1 MPAGT
6 VSMLVA
12 LPGDP
17 PPPPDRLLSQALAKA
32 AQAHAG
38 VGLADQVPPDQVPAD
53 QVPADQVPAD
63 QVPADQVPADQPTG
77 GAGAAAAWFARASDA
92 VACALALQR
101 ELTAAARPALIAVHT
116 SPQGLDR
123 CTALARAAW
132 PGQVLLSQA
141 TDALVHDHRPAGADL
156 ADLGWHRLADLGPAE
171 HVWLLRHP
179 DLPAAC
185 PPPRSLDTYRH
196 NLPVEL
202 TSFVRRDAEL
212 AELAALT
219 EGARLVTLT
228 GSGGCGKTRL
238 ALHAAA
244 GRVGRHADGVWLA
257 ELAALR
263 DPAQVAASVADAV
276 QARLRGPDHGPA
288 ELAGVIGRRDLLL
301 VLDNCEHLIGAC
313 AEVTERLLRVCPR
326 VRILATSR
334 EPLGVPGEV
343 TWRVPSLPFPAD
355 PLLVPPEDLAG
366 FGAVQL
372 FADRARQARPRF
384 AVTGENAVAAAE
396 ICAQL
401 DGIPLAIEL
410 AAARARIFSAVQIAA
425 GLRDRFGLLTGGPRT
440 AMPRQQTLE
449 ASVAWSYDLLAEPE
463 RAVLRQLS
471 VFSGGFTLAAA
482 EAVAAGNG
490 QPSAG
495 QGGAVLPVVSQLADK
510 SLIVPVES
518 GPDDRF
524 RMLETIRDYAAGR
537 LLEAGEAAS
546 AQARHFGFFAR
557 AVDRR
562 PGEDEDAYCERLRAD
577 YDNIRAALG
586 WASRQDDPELLLGLV
601 TRLVVFWSASTHLAE
616 AVQWLRGATEQGRD
630 ADPGLRARALGALT
644 QIASLTLDLPLAFA
658 AGTEGLAVLRQLGD
672 KEGIVLTL
680 TSLGSSAIQTGEP
693 EAFRPYLDE
702 AIALAEEL
710 GDQRALAYALTVR
723 GRIAN
728 SFPADRPAG
737 REALRRSIGVARQCG
752 ARHVEGIAL
761 GNLGVLSSLDGS
773 PRDAIPLLTE
783 ALPLLREA
791 GDVYFLS
798 LTLIGLVQSLSLAG
812 DYDAALVPCQ
822 ELDSISGQ
830 LGAAQLYFAPCARGF
845 AGFAR
850 GDWPEAIRSFR
861 EQLAFFAPV
870 RMNGMWVS
878 KLAWAEFIAGEQET
892 ARQRLDEFIAS
903 TDPARTSMALPWAV
917 RAVIARASGEHELA
931 AELAQQAVAASPAD
945 PFGQVTVLECLAV
958 VAAVQADQDQ
968 HELAVRLAAA
978 VAAAADRAGIRPS
991 PAVRGLVDPVLR
1003 ASQETLGPD
1012 RFRLAWS
1019 QGQDMTLTAAVGYVT
1034 RGRGPRSRP
1043 ALGWASLTPTELTVA
1058 AAVAEGLSNPQIAA
1072 RMFISRRTVTTHLT
1086 SIFRKLGISAR
1097 TELAALAVRHDDR
1110 AHPDSRPT

>member
-1 MPAGT
+1 
-6 VSMLVA
+6 
-12 LPGDP
+12 
-17 PPPPDRLLSQALAKA
+17 
-32 AQAHAG
+32 
-38 VGLADQVPPDQVPAD
+38 
-53 QVPADQVPAD
+53 
-63 QVPADQVPADQPTG
+63 
-77 GAGAAAAWFARASDA
+77 
-92 VACALALQR
+92 
-101 ELTAAARPALIAVHT
+101 
-116 SPQGLDR
+116 
-123 CTALARAAW
+123 
-132 PGQVLLSQA
+132 
-141 TDALVHDHRPAGADL
+141 
-156 ADLGWHRLADLGPAE
+156 
-171 HVWLLRHP
+171 
-179 DLPAAC
+179 
-185 PPPRSLDTYRH
+185 
-196 NLPVEL
+196 
-202 TSFVRRDAEL
+202 
-212 AELAALT
+212 
-219 EGARLVTLT
+219 
-228 GSGGCGKTRL
+228 
-238 ALHAAA
+238 
-244 GRVGRHADGVWLA
+244 
-257 ELAALR
+257 
-263 DPAQVAASVADAV
+263 
-276 QARLRGPDHGPA
+276 
-288 ELAGVIGRRDLLL
+288 
-301 VLDNCEHLIGAC
+301 
-313 AEVTERLLRVCPR
+313 
-326 VRILATSR
+326 
-334 EPLGVPGEV
+334 
-343 TWRVPSLPFPAD
+343 
-355 PLLVPPEDLAG
+355 
-366 FGAVQL
+366 
-372 FADRARQARPRF
+372 
-384 AVTGENAVAAAE
+384 
-396 ICAQL
+396 
-401 DGIPLAIEL
+401 
-410 AAARARIFSAVQIAA
+410 
-425 GLRDRFGLLTGGPRT
+425 
-440 AMPRQQTLE
+440 
-449 ASVAWSYDLLAEPE
+449 
-463 RAVLRQLS
+463 
-471 VFSGGFTLAAA
+471 
-482 EAVAAGNG
+482 
-490 QPSAG
+490 
-495 QGGAVLPVVSQLADK
+495 VLPVVSQLADK

-537 LLEAGEAAS
+537 LLEASEAGQAGEVGEAAG

-737 REALRRSIGVARQCG
+737 REALRRSIEVARQCG

>member
-1 MPAGT
+1 
-6 VSMLVA
+6 
-12 LPGDP
+12 
-17 PPPPDRLLSQALAKA
+17 
-32 AQAHAG
+32 
-38 VGLADQVPPDQVPAD
+38 
-53 QVPADQVPAD
+53 
-63 QVPADQVPADQPTG
+63 
-77 GAGAAAAWFARASDA
+77 
-92 VACALALQR
+92 
-101 ELTAAARPALIAVHT
+101 
-116 SPQGLDR
+116 
-123 CTALARAAW
+123 
-132 PGQVLLSQA
+132 
-141 TDALVHDHRPAGADL
+141 
-156 ADLGWHRLADLGPAE
+156 
-171 HVWLLRHP
+171 
-179 DLPAAC
+179 
-185 PPPRSLDTYRH
+185 
-196 NLPVEL
+196 
-202 TSFVRRDAEL
+202 
-212 AELAALT
+212 
-219 EGARLVTLT
+219 
-228 GSGGCGKTRL
+228 
-238 ALHAAA
+238 
-244 GRVGRHADGVWLA
+244 
-257 ELAALR
+257 
-263 DPAQVAASVADAV
+263 
-276 QARLRGPDHGPA
+276 
-288 ELAGVIGRRDLLL
+288 
-301 VLDNCEHLIGAC
+301 
-313 AEVTERLLRVCPR
+313 
-326 VRILATSR
+326 
-334 EPLGVPGEV
+334 
-343 TWRVPSLPFPAD
+343 
-355 PLLVPPEDLAG
+355 
-366 FGAVQL
+366 
-372 FADRARQARPRF
+372 
-384 AVTGENAVAAAE
+384 
-396 ICAQL
+396 
-401 DGIPLAIEL
+401 
-410 AAARARIFSAVQIAA
+410 
-425 GLRDRFGLLTGGPRT
+425 
-440 AMPRQQTLE
+440 MPRQQTLE

-495 QGGAVLPVVSQLADK
+495 QAGAVLPVVSQLADK

-537 LLEAGEAAS
+537 LLEAGEAGEAAG

-616 AVQWLRGATEQGRD
+616 AVQWLRSATEQGRD

-658 AGTEGLAVLRQLGD
+658 AGTEGLTVLRQLGD
-672 KEGIVLTL
+672 REGIVMTL

-710 GDQRALAYALTVR
+710 GDQRALAYALAVR
-723 GRIAN
+723 GRVAN

-737 REALRRSIGVARQCG
+737 REALRRSIEVARQCG

-798 LTLIGLVQSLSLAG
+798 LTLIGLVQSLSLSG

-870 RMNGMWVS
+870 RMNGMWVGR
-878 KLAWAEFIAGEQET
+878 LAWAEFIAGEQET
-892 ARQRLDEFIAS
+892 ARRRLDEFIAS

-931 AELAQQAVAASPAD
+931 AELAQQAVAASLAD
-945 PFGQVTVLECLAV
+945 PFGQITVLECLAV

-991 PAVRGLVDPVLR
+991 PAVRELVDPVLR
-1003 ASQETLGPD
+1003 ISQEALGPD

-1019 QGQDMTLTAAVGYVT
+1019 QGQEMTLTAAVGYVT

-1043 ALGWASLTPTELTVA
+1043 AQGWASLTPTELTVA

-1097 TELAALAVRHDDR
+1097 TELAALAARYDDR
-1110 AHPDSRPT
+1110 EPPGSRPA